1 MESLVGLGVCLSSR
15 PLTPGFCMSTFC
27 MAAFLLKLSEAL
39 SV

>member
-15 PLTPGFCMSTFC
+15 LLTPGFCMSTFC